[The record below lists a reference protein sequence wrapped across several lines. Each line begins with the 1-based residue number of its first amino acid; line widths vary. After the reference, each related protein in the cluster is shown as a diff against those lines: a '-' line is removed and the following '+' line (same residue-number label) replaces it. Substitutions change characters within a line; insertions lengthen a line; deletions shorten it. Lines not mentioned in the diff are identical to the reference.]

1 MLRISST
8 LGQRLEQS
16 LNQIVVGEETSVDV
30 ISFGPDSQEFYRTVE
45 RRVGRQLVRGEV
57 ELLDDS

>member
-1 MLRISST
+1 M
-8 LGQRLEQS
+8 
-16 LNQIVVGEETSVDV
+16 VGEETSVDV